1 MAESAAANPQLL
13 ADQVSSLLVQPLEAA
28 SVVLSSGPRIFD
40 TSGVL
45 RIPKLTK
52 SSTVGFI
59 GENELIPSD
68 HDTTFDEVV
77 LMPTERKSIKVI
89 ERYSREL
96 ARQAVIGIDATQ
108 KPLGQGRLRQ
118 TRRRAADRAR
128 LGDRRSPDHHGQRFA
143 DRRHVHAGVPRCR
156 YVGSGVQRR
165 RVHCAGIEAYRR
177 SAPVIRTSTSS
188 ASRLVCTVGFAVLHF
203 DYATRSP
210 RQLHPYARPGASLVS
225 PTASAKVEARLG
237 MPTQPDRPGRYKP
250 ATWTTDA
257 DSLLDAIAL
266 ASAAEVMPNRWF
278 VNGTDFIAL
287 RKLKEAT
294 DSSKY
299 LFGVRHSPPGP
310 TYRLFGIPVTVT
322 NKLPEGTAV
331 LADVSQV
338 AVARDEAPSVTILS
352 ERYADYDQI
361 GIRVVT
367 RYDLGLLHPEAVIV
381 LTARLAPMLVDPY
394 DVQALTDGDMET
406 VVPIVTVLASPT
418 PAGRD
423 SPVTRRIRRSP
434 R

>member
-1 MAESAAANPQLL
+1 VVESAAANPQLL

-40 TSGVL
+40 TAGVL

-96 ARQAVIGIDATQ
+96 ARQAVIGIDATL
-108 KPLGQGRLRQ
+108 KNRLVKVVSDKLD
-118 TRRRAADRAR
+118 TA
-128 LGDRRSPDHHGQRFA
+128 LLMGHGQATNEVQTVTVTGSPTGGTFTLAFRGVTTSGIAYNAASSAVQTALQGLSTIGSGNATVTGSAGGPYTVTFA
-143 DRRHVHAGVPRCR
+143 SALAATAVDEITADGSSLTGGTDPSVTVATATEGEASNGITGLVNQ
-156 YVGSGVQRR
+156 SGVQTGDLD
-165 RVHCAGIEAYRR
+165 VA
-177 SAPVIRTSTSS
+177 
-188 ASRLVCTVGFAVLHF
+188 
-203 DYATRSP
+203 
-210 RQLHPYARPGASLVS
+210 
-225 PTASAKVEARLG
+225 
-237 MPTQPDRPGRYKP
+237 
-250 ATWTTDA
+250 DA

-294 DSSKY
+294 DSKKY
-299 LFGVRHSPPGP
+299 LLEADVTSGP
-310 TYRLFGIPVTVT
+310 TYRLFGIGVTPT
-322 NKLPEGTAV
+322 NKLPQGTAV
-331 LADVSQV
+331 LADMSQV
-338 AVARDEAPSVTILS
+338 AVARDEAPSVTILT

-381 LTARLAPMLVDPY
+381 LTA
-394 DVQALTDGDMET
+394 
-406 VVPIVTVLASPT
+406 
-418 PAGRD
+418 
-423 SPVTRRIRRSP
+423 
-434 R
+434 